1 LKKRLLGSKSAASF
15 YGDESD
21 DVVFPD
27 WTGIDHVKEDA
38 IDWNLVA
45 RIHFGILDAI
55 NIWLTEFYMDF
66 HCDQYLSES
75 FVSFLDI
82 AAKELAWWRSSEPDK
97 YGMRMQADEID
108 KTWNSIKNKFSSL
121 SFTPSIYETP
131 EMPIS
136 KIDLSIPPPNNVG
149 SISDFIETL
158 DLRVS
163 EYFTAVKL
171 VDWMFAFELLEAQ
184 SAEPMG
190 FFVPKMALLSY
201 EEEDAIQDIF
211 FLLNKLRRENG
222 NTSLLQ
228 ALPKS
233 LRDLCTLHMEL
244 TDWIVFQIADPKLS
258 FEGRTQRLTALL
270 KGLAICRQRMSRMD
284 LHDNS
289 DSGASRPR
297 HVPSF
302 VGSAISTALVRPESR
317 MFSYAW
323 QMAAKQACGTVS
335 QCETLEQIIPPFVDG
350 VITDQP
356 LTTSVGWMLER
367 LLEIVCHVPN
377 MVVEN
382 NRLINF
388 DKRRYVYNFINNFT
402 NPLEKR
408 AESGRRPSLFS
419 LKIIGSF
426 DVRAVREAASKENA
440 LTRHGKLKIFWKIVQ
455 REQEKIRRDAKQRE
469 SMERQQKQQM
479 RAEHR
484 RQPTAGRV
492 EVTDKKSG
500 KRLGVNSIFKAVRPI
515 SMAFTSGWTPPQSS
529 LRIIP
534 PSELPSFKGLEHGRK
549 PVVTLDLR
557 VAASVSCPQKTRD
570 KIMWK
575 ITSASGTGYLF
586 QATSEKDLDEWLK
599 AIVAIRGV
607 AVTEGAD
614 SIDLLTVA
622 STNRTTAQPV
632 FGVSLEELCKRDKTK
647 VPLVVEA
654 MLAEIEARGTYSF
667 TCVGAFELTFFRP
680 QRGRNLS
687 SSRITCQHQ
696 CSQECS

>member
-27 WTGIDHVKEDA
+27 WTGVDHVKEDA

-82 AAKELAWWRSSEPDK
+82 AAKELAWWWSSEPDK

-121 SFTPSIYETP
+121 SFLPSIYETP
-131 EMPIS
+131 QVPIS
-136 KIDLSIPPPNNVG
+136 KIDLSIPAPNNVG

-201 EEEDAIQDIF
+201 EEDDAIQDIF
-211 FLLNKLRRENG
+211 FLLGKLRRENG

-228 ALPKS
+228 ALPKC

-244 TDWIVFQIADPKLS
+244 TDWIVFQIADPRLS
-258 FEGRTQRLTALL
+258 LEGRTQRLITLL
-270 KGLAICRQRMSRMD
+270 KALAICRQRMSRMD

-289 DSGASRPR
+289 DSGTSRPR

-302 VGSAISTALVRPESR
+302 VGSAISAALVRPESR

-323 QMAAKQACGTVS
+323 QMAARETCGTS
-335 QCETLEQIIPPFVDG
+335 SPCETLEQVIPLFVDG
-350 VITDQP
+350 VIPDQP

-408 AESGRRPSLFS
+408 AETSRCSSLFS
-419 LKIIGSF
+419 LKTAETF
-426 DVRAVREAASKENA
+426 DVKALREAAAKENA
-440 LTRHGKLKIFWKIVQ
+440 LTRHGKMKIFWILIQ
-455 REQEKIRRDAKQRE
+455 REHEKTRRDAKQRE
-469 SMERQQKQQM
+469 SMERQHKQQM
-479 RAEHR
+479 RAEQMRVEHR

-500 KRLGVNSIFKAVRPI
+500 KRLGVGTIFKAVRPI
-515 SMAFTSGWTPPQSS
+515 SMAFTSGWAPPQNT

-534 PSELPSFKGLEHGRK
+534 PSELPAFKGLEHGRK

-557 VAASVSCPQKTRD
+557 IVTSVSCPQKTRD
-570 KIMWK
+570 KLMWK
-575 ITSASGTGYLF
+575 VTSGSGAGYLF

-599 AIVAIRGV
+599 VIVAIRGV
-607 AVTEGAD
+607 AVIEGAE

-622 STNRTTAQPV
+622 STNRTTGQPV
-632 FGVSLEELCKRDKTK
+632 FGVSLKDLCKRDKRK

-654 MLAEIEARGTYSF
+654 LLAEIEARGMYPLYM
-667 TCVGAFELTFFRP
+667 CW
-680 QRGRNLS
+680 
-687 SSRITCQHQ
+687 
-696 CSQECS
+696 